1 MYMQRIIVLMLLVSS
16 VSVFSQEEIATKEID
31 ETTLNYYNNGQWEEL
46 ISYGEKVKK
55 DYYYFNIR
63 MGVAYFNLRQ
73 YYTAEEFFKK
83 AISKN
88 DSDFAKEYLF
98 WTYYN
103 LGENVLAE
111 RVFDELSET
120 AKQNIAYKKTAV
132 EFVYVEGGVKM
143 PNVAGIENTLYGN
156 VMLKHRIGDN
166 IRVLHSINSLSQ
178 SQSFQDY
185 NSFQYHIFG
194 SYYFDT
200 STVGLGALFS
210 TSDFSQIVIADTDD
224 YTEKISSNTNSFYLF
239 YAKRFNRLKLN
250 ASFNYV
256 NQNAT
261 SEIITGNPPSIIK
274 TDVSGSV
281 SIPSIGLS
289 YTPAFLKDRVSL
301 GAEVFVP
308 IVNTRVGTETY
319 VIVKPYLNVFILDKL
334 WLNTSYL
341 QVQDHLFVDYSS
353 EIFYNTPDLSVK
365 RFVATA
371 NYVITPKIIGKL
383 TYTNENYDFESLN
396 FNYDINSIFLGIQFK
411 F

>member
-1 MYMQRIIVLMLLVSS
+1 MQRIIIFILLISS
-16 VSVFSQEEIATKEID
+16 ISVFSQEVSTREVD
-31 ETTLNYYNNGQWEEL
+31 EATLNYYDNGQWEEL
-46 ISYGEKVKK
+46 VSYGEKVQK
-55 DYYYFNIR
+55 DYYYFNVR

-73 YYTAEEFFKK
+73 YHSAEVFFKK

-88 DSDFAKEYLF
+88 DNDFAKEYLF

-111 RVFDELSET
+111 RVFDGLSET
-120 AKQNIAYKKTAV
+120 AKQNIDYKKTAV
-132 EFVYVEGGVKM
+132 EFVYVEGGVKR
-143 PNVAGIENTLYGN
+143 PNVSNIENTLYGN

-178 SQSFQDY
+178 NQASQDY

-200 STVGLGALFS
+200 SSVGLGAIFS
-210 TSDFSQIVIADTDD
+210 TSDFSQLVFDDTGD
-224 YTEKISSNTNSFYLF
+224 YAEDISSNTNSFYLF
-239 YAKRFNRLKLN
+239 YGKRFNRLKLN

-261 SEIITGNPPSIIK
+261 SEITTENPPSVVK
-274 TDVSGSV
+274 TDVSESV
-281 SIPSIGLS
+281 VIPSVGLS
-289 YTPAFLKDRVSL
+289 YTPAFLKDRISL
-301 GAEVFVP
+301 GAEVFIP
-308 IVNTRVGTETY
+308 ITENQTNI
-319 VIVKPYLNVFILDKL
+319 IVKPYLNVFILDKL

-353 EIFYNTPDLSVK
+353 EILYNTPDLSVK

-371 NYVITPKIIGKL
+371 NYVITPKVITKL
-383 TYTNENYDFESLN
+383 TYTNENYDFDSLN